1 MQLASLANI
10 QSLPNRL
17 IFNVFCLTVSCGTV
31 NARYS
36 LPSGDKNIMDLL
48 QSDPARGLHMGNKLN
63 GTSQIWA
70 DGYSFMEVTETLL
83 AALGIRT
90 DDQQAPEQQS
100 RQTETFTAASDDM
113 PERYR

>member
-1 MQLASLANI
+1 
-10 QSLPNRL
+10 
-17 IFNVFCLTVSCGTV
+17 
-31 NARYS
+31 
-36 LPSGDKNIMDLL
+36 
-48 QSDPARGLHMGNKLN
+48 MGNKLN